1 MLLEPFCVLLTI
13 LSHSFAHHPAIRAG
27 SMWKYVL
34 LLLAVAQVSLASPH
48 QHLEAVE
55 RFREYLKIRTDQP
68 TPDYAAAATFL
79 IDQAE
84 DMKLPYEKFEFVEGK
99 PVIVLKW
106 AGQQPE
112 LESVM
117 LNSHIDV
124 VPAEVSKWQ
133 KPPFGAEVD
142 EQGNIYA
149 RGAQDMKC
157 VGMQYLEA
165 IRRLQAA
172 GYRPL
177 RTVYVTFVPDEEVG
191 GKAGMLPFTES
202 DFFQAM
208 QVGVSLDEGWATPEE
223 VYPVFYAERT
233 PWWLVIRSSGN
244 PGHGSKLYDN
254 SAMEGL
260 LVRRRRIPPLRD
272 SRRVEGLCG
281 IEEDPKL

>member
-1 MLLEPFCVLLTI
+1 
-13 LSHSFAHHPAIRAG
+13 
-27 SMWKYVL
+27 MWKYVL

-124 VPAEVSKWQ
+124 VPAEGNR

-208 QVGVSLDEGWATPEE
+208 QGIVEQPHMHMPSLIQQCMQVGVSLDEGWATPEE
-223 VYPVFYAERT
+223 
-233 PWWLVIRSSGN
+233 
-244 PGHGSKLYDN
+244 
-254 SAMEGL
+254 
-260 LVRRRRIPPLRD
+260 
-272 SRRVEGLCG
+272 
-281 IEEDPKL
+281 